1 MMEQKLLLDSKGNY
15 ESPSAEVIKVSLE
28 MTVCSNTE
36 NYEDKNPWEE

>member
-1 MMEQKLLLDSKGNY
+1 MKQQNLQFPEPKGNY

-36 NYEDKNPWEE
+36 NYEGKDPWA